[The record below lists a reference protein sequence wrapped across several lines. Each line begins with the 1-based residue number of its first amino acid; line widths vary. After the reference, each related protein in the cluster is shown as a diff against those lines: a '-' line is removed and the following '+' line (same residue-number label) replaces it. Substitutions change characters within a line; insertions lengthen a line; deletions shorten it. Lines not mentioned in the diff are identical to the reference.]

1 MYMAKLK
8 KMDKTHYVI
17 RQSCL
22 VQGRLISR
30 DLIELGT
37 DPGCFIVYVGGSG
50 YYYADAVI
58 DTLSEAGVHVD
69 QEQLDHL
76 FFDFLPPEIQRV
88 IHGFD
93 RGGRR
98 SDPTALTANSE
109 SAAVPHSFDKRR
121 YHYLRFGHSAQ
132 RHIHRVSEK
141 IFHPLHAKSRD
152 ELEQY
157 FLKEERR
164 LAIHEQAT
172 YVSTIFDLGRF
183 VPEPDSDNTL
193 VEQMDTYF
201 ISRLCRLDADERFWA
216 GLPSEGRL
224 RDYLVK
230 YAVIYFDLAAPRQSA
245 WQAYVE
251 DFINQ
256 RRAYHAPQKVRIKIE
271 EAGRLFG
278 LQWKVLK
285 KLDKVALSRLY
296 RRLALKHHPDK
307 GGDPELFRR
316 LTDYYKILKNK

>member
-1 MYMAKLK
+1 MYLAKLSRRGK
-8 KMDKTHYVI
+8 AHYVI
-17 RQSCL
+17 RQSCS
-22 VQGRLISR
+22 VEGRLVSR
-30 DLIELGT
+30 DLVDLGSN
-37 DPGCFIVYVGGSG
+37 PGGFIVYVGGSG
-50 YYYADAVI
+50 YYYADTVI
-58 DTLSEAGVHVD
+58 DSLENAGVSVD

-76 FFDFLPPEIQRV
+76 FFDFLPDDIQRV

-98 SDPTALTANSE
+98 SSPAALSVEGEPAPP
-109 SAAVPHSFDKRR
+109 PHIFDKRR

-164 LAIHEQAT
+164 LRTHEQAT
-172 YVSTIFDLGRF
+172 YVSTVFDLGRF
-183 VPEPDSDNTL
+183 VPQPDSPNSL
-193 VEQMDTYF
+193 VEQMDAYF
-201 ISRLCRLDADERFWA
+201 ISRLCRLDSDDRFWA
-216 GLPSEGRL
+216 GLPAEGRL

-230 YAVIYFDLAAPRQSA
+230 YAIIYFDLAAPRQSP

-278 LQWKVLK
+278 LQWKMLK
-285 KLDKVALSRLY
+285 KLDKIALGRLY

-307 GGDPELFRR
+307 GGDPEMFRR
-316 LTDYYKILKNK
+316 LTDYYKILKKK